1 MRYKIV
7 DEIFDQID
15 IEENATIAIEEFIIK
30 YIETKN
36 KLQER
41 KEEVMRNIVDHHRQ

>member
-15 IEENATIAIEEFIIK
+15 LDDNGTIEIEEFIMK
-30 YIETKN
+30 YIDTKN

-41 KEEVMRNIVDHHRQ
+41 REEVMRNIVDHYR